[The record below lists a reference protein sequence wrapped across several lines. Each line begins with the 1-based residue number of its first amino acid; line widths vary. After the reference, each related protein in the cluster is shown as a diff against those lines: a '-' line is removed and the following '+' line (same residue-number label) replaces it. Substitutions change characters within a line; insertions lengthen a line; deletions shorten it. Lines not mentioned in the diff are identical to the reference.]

1 MRPRAPEEFRLP
13 TQLTDQPSICSWTPL
28 LPHKYLYQEGSTS
41 VGLFRNPCLPASLIQ
56 RSDTCLASMCLRS
69 CFNTYNHKGAELS
82 GSTKND
88 QTTNFIP
95 ALGPHTEKT
104 RRSRHGFKSTAEVS
118 FRADSQKAGD
128 TTVAVSGVQNGVC
141 KHLRTVY
148 GQDGGA
154 RGG

>member
-69 CFNTYNHKGAELS
+69 CFNTYNHKGAEPS

-104 RRSRHGFKSTAEVS
+104 TQPAWVQEHGRGVLPGRFSKGRGYYSRR
-118 FRADSQKAGD
+118 
-128 TTVAVSGVQNGVC
+128 
-141 KHLRTVY
+141 LRGSEWCLQTS
-148 GQDGGA
+148 
-154 RGG
+154 